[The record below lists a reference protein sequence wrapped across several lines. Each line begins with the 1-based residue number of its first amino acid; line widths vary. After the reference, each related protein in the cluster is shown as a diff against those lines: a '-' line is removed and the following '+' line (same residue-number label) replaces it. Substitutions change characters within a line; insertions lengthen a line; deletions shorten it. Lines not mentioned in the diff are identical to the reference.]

1 MALFKAGIIGCGG
14 RGRGHAEG
22 YQASP
27 DVEIVACADPFEEA
41 RGNFAEQFGVARTYE
56 DYREMLDKESLDFVS
71 VCTWIALHK
80 EMVIAAANSGIK
92 AIHAEKP
99 MAPTWGDAKALYQA
113 CVDNDVM
120 ISFCHQRRFGASF
133 IKAKELA
140 NDGTIGQVYR
150 FEGACPNM
158 IDWGTHWFD
167 MFFFYNNDEPAE
179 WVMGQIDVV
188 EETLVFGVPV
198 ETSGVSWIR
207 YKNGV
212 EGLLATGTASLDGV
226 QNRIIG
232 TDGIIEVSGRD
243 KPPVRVL
250 RHGAADWEAP
260 NLDGMVPPGGD
271 TVLAVLDLID
281 CVKTG
286 REPELSG
293 RKAIQ
298 TTELIFSTYESS
310 RRRAKITLPLD
321 VDDSALLTM
330 LDQGIIKYTNP

>member
-1 MALFKAGIIGCGG
+1 MALFKAGVIGCGG

-41 RGNFAEQFGVARTYE
+41 RGNFAEQFGVPRTYE
-56 DYREMLDKESLDFVS
+56 DYREMLEKESLDFVS

-179 WVMGQIDVV
+179 WVMGQIDVD

-212 EGLLATGTASLDGV
+212 EGLLATGAASLGGV

-250 RHGAADWEAP
+250 RHGQVIGKHRT
-260 NLDGMVPPGGD
+260 L
-271 TVLAVLDLID
+271 TVLCRPVGIPSSPYL
-281 CVKTG
+281 T
-286 REPELSG
+286 LSIASKQG
-293 RKAIQ
+293 VSQSSVDERQ
-298 TTELIFSTYESS
+298 S
-310 RRRAKITLPLD
+310 RRQNSSFRPTSQAAVVQRLPCRLMWTTLP
-321 VDDSALLTM
+321 
-330 LDQGIIKYTNP
+330 Y

>member
-92 AIHAEKP
+92 AIHCEKP
-99 MAPTWGDAKALYQA
+99 LAPTWGDAKALYQA

-150 FEGACPNM
+150 LEGACPNM

-188 EETLVFGVPV
+188 EEHLVFGVPV

-212 EGLLATGTASLDGV
+212 EGLLATGAASLDEV

-232 TDGIIEVSGRD
+232 TDGIIEV
-243 KPPVRVL
+243 
-250 RHGAADWEAP
+250 
-260 NLDGMVPPGGD
+260 GG
-271 TVLAVLDLID
+271 
-281 CVKTG
+281 
-286 REPELSG
+286 
-293 RKAIQ
+293 
-298 TTELIFSTYESS
+298 
-310 RRRAKITLPLD
+310 
-321 VDDSALLTM
+321 
-330 LDQGIIKYTNP
+330 